1 MTNATTEMNV
11 IDRAGPDST
20 DWKLVVRE
28 GTLEM
33 RKLIPY
39 DGTRVYSTES
49 RQYVSYRKS
58 SRFNL
63 SREQVVDLYR
73 EKTGRDVSVPA
84 TVHEAV
90 MERLH
95 DADGPIGHGELVYQV
110 EFHDGFDMGDVE
122 DQIDALLGERTIVD
136 MAPEREGPAYEVA

>member
-1 MTNATTEMNV
+1 MSNTTTEMNT

-63 SREQVVDLYR
+63 SREKVVALYR
-73 EKTGRDVSVPA
+73 EKTGRDVWVPA

-95 DADGPIGHGELVYQV
+95 DADDPIGHAELVYQV

-122 DQIDALLGERTIVD
+122 DQIDALLDKHTIVD
-136 MAPEREGPAYEVA
+136 VAPEREGPAYEVA